1 MAQDFSDLAH
11 ACAGAE
17 HCPGE
22 TVPKQVGTLKSWMQT
37 GSIERAADDG

>member
-17 HCPGE
+17 HRPGE
-22 TVPKQVGTLKSWMQT
+22 TVPKQVGALKSWMQT
-37 GSIERAADDG
+37 GSIECATDDG